1 MRTCKDWLGLPR
13 NYNGDGTYPCT
24 ASSQILRSVI
34 EKEMRRAS
42 ERDAL
47 NAKRDLMSTN
57 LKDMFSVGELSYIT
71 YSRLDALLEQ
81 EYTRAL
87 DRITKHEEKNRK
99 GATK

>member
-34 EKEMRRAS
+34 EKEMRRAPG
-42 ERDAL
+42 RDAL
-47 NAKRDLMSTN
+47 NAKYDLLAAN
-57 LKDMFSVGELSYIT
+57 LKDMFSVGELSYVT

-81 EYTRAL
+81 EYTLAL
-87 DRITKHEEKNRK
+87 DKMDKAK
-99 GATK
+99 GGAK

>member
-1 MRTCKDWLGLPR
+1 MRTCKGWLGLPR

-24 ASSQILRSVI
+24 ASSQILRRAI

-87 DRITKHEEKNRK
+87 DRITKYEEKNRK